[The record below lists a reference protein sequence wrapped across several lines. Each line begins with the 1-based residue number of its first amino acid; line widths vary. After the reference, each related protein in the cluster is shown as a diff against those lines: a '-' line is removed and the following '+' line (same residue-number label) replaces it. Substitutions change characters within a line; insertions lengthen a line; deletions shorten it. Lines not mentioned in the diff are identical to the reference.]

1 MSGNNWQPFLNWPD
15 GSPPDEAPDC
25 GCEGECYGARCPHA
39 ADCRIACEQCQLE
52 NEGIPF

>member
-1 MSGNNWQPFLNWPD
+1 MTWQPFLNWPD
-15 GSPPDEAPDC
+15 GTPPDETPDC